1 MIDLWESALRAVI
14 SRQSHDLGI
23 VIQSTKPLPPI
34 LTEALPLT
42 LQDAY
47 EIQPGRWVTIVVPT
61 ADTFDLSEMEAQL
74 QNLLPDYGITIQ
86 KDAAG

>member
-1 MIDLWESALRAVI
+1 MM
-14 SRQSHDLGI
+14 
-23 VIQSTKPLPPI
+23 
-34 LTEALPLT
+34 T

-47 EIQPGRWVTIVVPT
+47 EIQPGRWVTIVVPA

>member
-1 MIDLWESALRAVI
+1 MSLHEQHIAIVDSA
-14 SRQSHDLGI
+14 
-23 VIQSTKPLPPI
+23 TEPLPPI

-47 EIQPGRWVTIVVPT
+47 EIQPGHWVTIVVPA